1 MLKAGNDTPVDLDEK
16 LLSGFETLEGVLK
29 YMGEKKINPIQP
41 PEGEMPT
48 MPADISVLSNQD
60 MGKLYSEILSWHN
73 FVITELAL
81 LHAEHV
87 QEKNRLSYVKAR
99 LKKDLGKTEEVE
111 AHPAMLD
118 ARVRAQQSEQKFL
131 WVEAMS
137 KVLNKNLAVVSRH
150 IELRK
155 VDMDGHVRE
164 AGISKGRGAAR
175 PPKSEEEEDPW
186 LTRE

>member
-1 MLKAGNDTPVDLDEK
+1 MLNAGNDTPVELDAK
-16 LLSGFETLEGVLK
+16 LLSGFETLESVLK
-29 YMGEKKINPIQP
+29 YMGEKKINPIKP

-48 MPADISVLSNQD
+48 MPADISQLSNQD
-60 MGKLYSEILSWHN
+60 IGKLYSELLSWHN

-99 LKKDLGKTEEVE
+99 LKKELKKTEEVE

-118 ARVRAQQSEQKFL
+118 TRIRTQEAEQKFL

-155 VDMDGHVRE
+155 VDMDGHIRE
-164 AGISKGRGAAR
+164 AGISKGRGSAR
-175 PPKSEEEEDPW
+175 APKKDEDDPW
-186 LTRE
+186 RERK